1 MHLDVKW
8 PLVLRPTHIAKF
20 KSHKILNRNVA
31 SLRLFPGINES
42 TVRAFLAPP
51 LQGVVLETYGA
62 GNAPARSDLL
72 AALKEACDRGVVIV
86 NCTQCRK
93 GLVTDSY
100 ATGRQLAAIGVVAG
114 ADMTPECALTKL
126 SYLLGKIPDDPQQV
140 RLLMTRNLRGE
151 LTARAEKQRFSAS
164 GSRSQILLD
173 IFAKVSARSK
183 LAAKSDVDQKV
194 MSLEEE
200 QLAEKML
207 APMLLCS
214 AASANDVQSM
224 KMLSDAMGDMLNL
237 NCVDYEGRS
246 PLHIASRDGNIATVE
261 YLLLNGASVHV
272 RDRWGH
278 TPIFVAVV
286 GKHPHV
292 VSMLRKAGAH
302 LSVSEQSD
310 MGPSWLNAVREN
322 DVEFVKIALDAGW
335 PVNWAEAV
343 EGRRAID
350 VAVCYGRVE
359 LLRLLLSQPDCRTDL
374 EDRWGFTVIDKLS
387 WLEKQG
393 RKSIDPEVLKTIAE
407 LLRAK

>member
-1 MHLDVKW
+1 M
-8 PLVLRPTHIAKF
+8 
-20 KSHKILNRNVA
+20 
-31 SLRLFPGINES
+31 FPGINES

-62 GNAPARSDLL
+62 GNAPARQDLL
-72 AALKEACDRGVVIV
+72 DALKEACDRGVVIV

-126 SYLLGKIPDDPQQV
+126 SYLLGKIPDDPQKV

-151 LTARAEKQRFSAS
+151 LTVRAEKQRFSAS
-164 GSRSQILLD
+164 GSRSQLLLD
-173 IFAKVSARSK
+173 IFANISARGK
-183 LAAKSDVDQKV
+183 VAAKTHVDQQI
-194 MSLEEE
+194 MSVEEE

-224 KMLSDAMGDMLNL
+224 KMLSDAMGDILNL

-246 PLHIASRDGNIATVE
+246 PLHIACRDGHIAIVE
-261 YLLLNGASVHV
+261 YLLLHGASVHV

-278 TPIFVAVV
+278 TPLFVAVV
-286 GKHPHV
+286 GKHAQV
-292 VSMLRKAGAH
+292 VSMLRRAGAH
-302 LSVSEQSD
+302 LSVNEQSD
-310 MGPSWLNAVREN
+310 MGPAWLKAVRDN
-322 DVEFVKIALDAGW
+322 DVEFVKIALEAGW
-335 PVNWAEAV
+335 PVNWAEPV

-350 VAVCYGRVE
+350 IAVCYGRVD
-359 LLRLLLSQPDCRTDL
+359 LLKLLLLQVDCKTDQP
-374 EDRWGFTVIDKLS
+374 DRWGFTIIDKLS
-387 WLEKQG
+387 LLEKQEK
-393 RKSIDPEVLKTIAE
+393 KSIDPETLKEIAQ
-407 LLRAK
+407 LLGKE